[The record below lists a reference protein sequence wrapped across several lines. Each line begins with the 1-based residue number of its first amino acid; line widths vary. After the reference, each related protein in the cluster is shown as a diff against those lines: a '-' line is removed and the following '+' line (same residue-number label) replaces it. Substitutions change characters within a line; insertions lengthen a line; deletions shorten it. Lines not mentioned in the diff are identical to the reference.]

1 MSAPWRVRVAASTAT
16 LSLALALAMAGGA
29 LAAAPD
35 VVPEP
40 PPAGPQLVAPGPA
53 VGTTPPHAR

>member
-1 MSAPWRVRVAASTAT
+1 MSVRVAAETAA
-16 LSLALALAMAGGA
+16 LSLALALAMAGSA

-35 VVPEP
+35 VLPTA
-40 PPAGPQLVAPGPA
+40 PPAGAVLIAPGPA

>member
-1 MSAPWRVRVAASTAT
+1 MSVRVATAT
-16 LSLALALAMAGGA
+16 AALSLAIALAMAGSA

-35 VVPEP
+35 VLPTP
-40 PPAGPQLVAPGPA
+40 PPVGAVLVAPGPA

>member
-1 MSAPWRVRVAASTAT
+1 MSVRVAAATAA
-16 LSLALALAMAGGA
+16 LSFALALAMAGSA

-35 VVPEP
+35 VLPTA
-40 PPAGPQLVAPGPA
+40 PPAGAVLIAPGPA

>member
-1 MSAPWRVRVAASTAT
+1 MSVHVAAATAA
-16 LSLALALAMAGGA
+16 LSLALALAMVGSA

-35 VVPEP
+35 VLPTA
-40 PPAGPQLVAPGPA
+40 PPAGAVLIAPGPA